1 MLSRHAE
8 LLFWVGRY
16 LERAMQTARLL
27 DVARLS
33 QLGTADSEDRLRELL
48 AVLYQDEVFAVSHP
62 AFTSDA
68 VVSFLVAD
76 PANAGSVVSSV
87 AAARESLHNVRE
99 LVPIDLLEVVNQLHL
114 RLRSSRTA
122 EQLIDQP
129 AEFFDWIRTQ
139 SQRIA
144 GVVHDSMVRSDGFR
158 FLLIG
163 RFLERAEMTL
173 RNVDVHRVVGGEAF
187 EVWTRVLRSVS
198 GLHAFTQLYGASARA
213 DDVVRFLLT
222 GTDAPCSVQFCL
234 RRCEADLRLAYGRSQ
249 ATEAQRVLG
258 RVRSGVEFAD
268 VPNVRDPALGD
279 LIRQLEIGIRDVSET
294 LRRDLFRSSTAALH
308 PYEAV

>member
-16 LERAMQTARLL
+16 LERAMQAARLL

-33 QLGTADSEDRLRELL
+33 QLGTPDSEDRLRELL
-48 AVLYQDEVFAVSHP
+48 AVLYLDEVFAVAHP
-62 AFTSDA
+62 AFTGDA
-68 VVSFLVAD
+68 VVQFLVTD
-76 PANAGSVVSSV
+76 PKNAGSIVSSV
-87 AAARESLHNVRE
+87 GAARESLQNVRE
-99 LVPIDLLEVVNQLHL
+99 LVPIDLLEAVNQLHR
-114 RLRSSRTA
+114 RLRSPGTA
-122 EQLIDQP
+122 DRLIDQP
-129 AEFFDWIRTQ
+129 AEFSDWMRLQ

-173 RNVDVHRVVGGEAF
+173 RNVDVHRVVGGEKF

-198 GLHAFTQLYGASARA
+198 GLHAFTQLYGASGRA

-222 GTDAPCSVQFCL
+222 GTEAPCSVQFCL

-249 ATEAQRVLG
+249 VTEAQRVLG
-258 RVRSGVEFAD
+258 RVRADVEFAD
-268 VPNVRDPALGD
+268 IPSVRDAALGD
-279 LIRQLEIGIRDVSET
+279 LIRQLEIEIRNVSET